1 MTRDYGMRVFVPR
14 LEVSCLEVKNMNYTN
29 KGNKPTKTGFG
40 EGVLAAA
47 QRDSNVVGL
56 GADITN
62 SVGMN
67 LFAEAFPERF
77 VSMGIA
83 EQDAVATAAGLALSG
98 KIPVFSTYGVFAAHR
113 ANDQIRVSVCY
124 NNVHVVIGG
133 AHAGVSVGPDG
144 ATHQALEDIAA
155 MRVLPNM
162 TVISP
167 CDATQAKIATE
178 KAILECKGPVYVRF
192 GREAVPDFTDEK
204 QDFEI
209 GKAQLMR
216 EGSDITLVATGH
228 EVWESLE
235 AAHML
240 EHMGVSARVI
250 NMHTIKPLDGEIL
263 VKAAEDTRLI
273 FTVEEHQIAGG
284 LGGAVTEFLA
294 ENHPIRVCR
303 IGMDDRFGESG
314 QASALMHKFGLDAAG
329 IVHRV
334 LDIMS
339 NEDFSIYVRKM
350 GKPFDT
356 YIRKLYDSKMLYE
369 GYDYHDES
377 TFANCHDT
385 KVYQHY
391 IAQGKRG
398 HEVLETL
405 ARALHDHFITH
416 QLYKMLDLYDEK
428 DVVGIMGGHA
438 KRRDDPQYRQIVLL
452 SKKLTEMG
460 RLMVTGGGPGAM
472 EAAHLGAW
480 MAGRS
485 EAEVDEAIDML
496 KPSPTYK
503 DEGWLRRS
511 FEVMERFPRITD
523 RRSLAI
529 PTYYYGHEPTAP
541 FATHIAKYFDNSV
554 REDGVVTIAKGGII
568 YTPGSAGTMQEIF
581 QDAGQNHYESEGYA
595 SPMIFLGKDYYTNV
609 MPAYTILKSLSDKG
623 LYKNMI
629 LTISDD
635 NDEIIDAIV
644 RFREGS

>member
-1 MTRDYGMRVFVPR
+1 
-14 LEVSCLEVKNMNYTN
+14 MNYTN
-29 KGNKPTKTGFG
+29 KGNKASKVGFG

-47 QRDSNVVGL
+47 QKDNRVVGL

-67 LFAEAFPERF
+67 LFAEAFPDRF
-77 VSMGIA
+77 FSMGIA
-83 EQDAVATAAGLALSG
+83 EQDAVATAAGLALGG
-98 KIPVFSTYGVFAAHR
+98 KLPVFSTYGVFAAHR

-124 NNVHVVIGG
+124 NNAHVVIGG

-144 ATHQALEDIAA
+144 ATHQALEDIAT

-192 GREAVPDFTDEK
+192 GREAMPDFTDES
-204 QDFEI
+204 QEFEI

-216 EGSDITLVATGH
+216 DGNDITFVATGH
-228 EVWESLE
+228 EVWECLE

-240 EHMGVSARVI
+240 EHMNVSVRVI
-250 NMHTIKPLDGEIL
+250 NMHTIKPLDGDIL
-263 VKAAEDTRLI
+263 NKAAEETRMI

-284 LGGAVTEFLA
+284 LGSAVTEFLA

-303 IGMDDRFGESG
+303 IGMNDCFGESG
-314 QASALMHKFGLDAAG
+314 QPFALMHKFGLDAAG

-334 LDIMS
+334 LEITS
-339 NEDFSIYVRKM
+339 NKDFSVYVRKL

-356 YIRKLYDSKMLYE
+356 IINKLYDSKRLYE

-377 TFANCHDT
+377 TFKNCYDT
-385 KVYQHY
+385 IVYRHY

-398 HEVLETL
+398 HDVLETL

-416 QLYKMLDLYDEK
+416 QLYKMLDMYDEK
-428 DVVGIMGGHA
+428 DVIGVMGGHA

-472 EAAHLGAW
+472 EATHLGAW

-485 EAEVDEAIDML
+485 EAEVDDAIAIL
-496 KPSPTYK
+496 APSPTFR

-511 FEVMERFPRITD
+511 FQVMEWFPLVGD
-523 RRSLAI
+523 YHSLAL
-529 PTYYYGHEPTAP
+529 PTWYYGHEPTAP
-541 FATHIAKYFDNSV
+541 FATDIAKYFDNSV

-595 SPMIFLGKDYYTNV
+595 SPMIFMGKDYYTNY
-609 MPAYTILKSLSDKG
+609 MPAYSLLKDLSDRG
-623 LYKNMI
+623 VYKNML

-644 RFREGS
+644 KFKEGK